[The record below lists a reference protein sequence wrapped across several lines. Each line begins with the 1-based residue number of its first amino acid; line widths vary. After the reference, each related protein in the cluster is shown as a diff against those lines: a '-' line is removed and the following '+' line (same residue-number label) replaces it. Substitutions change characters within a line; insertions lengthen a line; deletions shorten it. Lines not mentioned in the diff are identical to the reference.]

1 MSHPHAPFESPTDEL
16 EDALDVTGV
25 LAFGTSLIGLGTV
38 GVVSLLQIIGLL
50 T

>member
-1 MSHPHAPFESPTDEL
+1 MSHPHAPFESPTD

-25 LAFGTSLIGLGTV
+25 LAFGTSLIGLGMV

>member
-1 MSHPHAPFESPTDEL
+1 MFHQQDEATQGSN
-16 EDALDVTGV
+16 DDSLDVTGV

-38 GVVSLLQIIGLL
+38 SLVSLLQIIGFL